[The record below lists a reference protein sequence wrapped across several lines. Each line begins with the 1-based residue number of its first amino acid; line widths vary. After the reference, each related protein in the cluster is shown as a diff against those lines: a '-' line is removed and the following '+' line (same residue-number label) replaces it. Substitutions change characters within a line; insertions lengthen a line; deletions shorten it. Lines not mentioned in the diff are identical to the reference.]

1 VKAVTLEQKLIGL
14 AARLVSLLAVLVVL
28 FPILWM
34 VRTSIMDTVMM
45 YQQPPVLLFTPTLRS
60 YQAVMERGNL
70 LIRFFNSSFIASMAT
85 IVCVVSGTMAAY
97 GISRFRVPFG
107 KSLPVFFL
115 FVRMVPG
122 IAILLPVFLM
132 YRDLRMIDT
141 YRGLILLYATNGIPF
156 IAWIMWGFYQE
167 LSPDM
172 EESAY
177 IDGSGPFRTFARI
190 VVPITTPA
198 VAAVAILAFTGSWNE
213 FMMATILTRTRTVTL
228 PPGVY
233 GFVHQSDLSWDL
245 ITAGGTIISIPVV
258 LFCIFA
264 QKYFIHGLTLGA
276 VKG

>member
-1 VKAVTLEQKLIGL
+1 MIELSAK
-14 AARLVSLLAVLVVL
+14 LVSLLAVFIVV

-34 VRTSIMDTVMM
+34 IRTSIMDTVTM
-45 YQQPPVLLFTPTLRS
+45 YQQPPVLLFKPTLRS
-60 YQAVMERGNL
+60 YQAVFERGNL
-70 LIRFFNSSFIASMAT
+70 LIRFFNSSFIASIAT
-85 IVCVVSGTMAAY
+85 VVCVAAGTMAAY

-107 KSLPVFFL
+107 KNLPVFFL
-115 FVRMVPG
+115 FIRMVPS

-132 YRDLRMIDT
+132 YRGLRLIDT
-141 YRGLILLYATNGIPF
+141 YQGLILLYSTGSIPF
-156 IAWIMWGFYQE
+156 VIWIMWGFYQD
-167 LSPDM
+167 LRPDM

-177 IDGSGPFRTFARI
+177 IDGSGPFNTFLKI

-198 VAAVAILAFTGSWNE
+198 VAAISILAFTGAWNE
-213 FMMATILTRTRTVTL
+213 FMMATILTRTTTVTL

-276 VKG
+276 IKG